1 LNYPGVRVVPDG
13 MWTDA
18 RLLTAINAL
27 PPELFID
34 GAPEDAELMWRRV
47 VKRLRAAHL
56 GEPEPQPESGQL
68 AQVIDLPARRRRKN
82 RP

>member
-1 LNYPGVRVVPDG
+1 

-27 PPELFID
+27 PPEAFID

-56 GEPEPQPESGQL
+56 GDPDPQPDAGHL
-68 AQVIDLPARRRRKN
+68 AQVIDLPARRPRRS

>member
-1 LNYPGVRVVPDG
+1 

-56 GEPEPQPESGQL
+56 SEPQPQPDTHL
-68 AQVIDLPARRRRKN
+68 AQVIDLPARRRRKS

>member
-1 LNYPGVRVVPDG
+1 
-13 MWTDA
+13 
-18 RLLTAINAL
+18 LTAINAL

-47 VKRLRAAHL
+47 VKRLRTAHL
-56 GEPEPQPESGQL
+56 DEPEPRPDSQL